1 VEIIAYFG
9 PETFLP
15 LTSVIAGV
23 AGVVLMFGRTSWRFV
38 VDALRRLLKLSP
50 SAGSGP
56 IPTSTPAGTAGPM
69 SKRARYLNRGAA
81 GGSDRPAVSAGEDG
95 GH

>member
-1 VEIIAYFG
+1 VQIVAYFG

-23 AGVVLMFGRTSWRFV
+23 LGVLLMFGRNTWRVV
-38 VDALRRLLKLSP
+38 VDGARRILRLPK
-50 SAGSGP
+50 AGATQP
-56 IPTSTPAGTAGPM
+56 EPTSTPAGTAGPM
-69 SKRARYLNRGAA
+69 SRRARYLNRGKDASVDA
-81 GGSDRPAVSAGEDG
+81 GAVSEEER